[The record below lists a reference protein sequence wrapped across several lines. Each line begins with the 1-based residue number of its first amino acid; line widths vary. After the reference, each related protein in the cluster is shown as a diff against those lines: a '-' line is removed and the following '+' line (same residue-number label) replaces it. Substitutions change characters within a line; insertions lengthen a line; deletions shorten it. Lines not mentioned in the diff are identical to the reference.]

1 MMMDF
6 FLVICN
12 TWHLLALNCIL
23 HFRAHE
29 YKVSR
34 SFCSDKQS
42 ASDLIWRKSSASSA
56 NNFMVPDI
64 DVIYIG

>member
-1 MMMDF
+1 MDF

-12 TWHLLALNCIL
+12 TWHLLTGIEL
-23 HFRAHE
+23 HSPLPSHGHE

-42 ASDLIWRKSSASSA
+42 ASNDTGFGILKPKTSFALTSLL
-56 NNFMVPDI
+56 
-64 DVIYIG
+64 